1 MGVEIG
7 QAICVHDEGYN
18 GKEKELAPSHENVAR
33 LPNAM
38 PITRTRRRIYGS
50 KKKLMNTE
58 GEEGGGGGKRFRLT
72 ITS

>member
-7 QAICVHDEGYN
+7 QAICMHEGYN

-38 PITRTRRRIYGS
+38 PITRARRRIYGS

-58 GEEGGGGGKRFRLT
+58 EGGGGGGGGKRFRLT